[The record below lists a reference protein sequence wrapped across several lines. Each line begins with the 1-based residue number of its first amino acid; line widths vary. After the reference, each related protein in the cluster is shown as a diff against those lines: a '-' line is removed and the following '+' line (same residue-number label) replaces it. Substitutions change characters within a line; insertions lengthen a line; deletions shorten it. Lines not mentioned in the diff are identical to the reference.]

1 MDDIALRILSY
12 LAANPE
18 ANDTP
23 EGIAQWWL
31 LDREI
36 RDQTEA
42 VERALAELADAGWLI
57 VRGNPGSPGSPVRYR
72 LNPARAGEVRALLEG
87 TP

>member
-12 LAANPE
+12 LSANPE
-18 ANDTP
+18 ANDTS

-31 LDREI
+31 LEQEI
-36 RDQTEA
+36 RDQTAA

-57 VRGNPGSPGSPVRYR
+57 ARGNSGSPPRYR
-72 LNPARAGEVRALLEG
+72 LNPARAEEIRALLEG
-87 TP
+87 AS